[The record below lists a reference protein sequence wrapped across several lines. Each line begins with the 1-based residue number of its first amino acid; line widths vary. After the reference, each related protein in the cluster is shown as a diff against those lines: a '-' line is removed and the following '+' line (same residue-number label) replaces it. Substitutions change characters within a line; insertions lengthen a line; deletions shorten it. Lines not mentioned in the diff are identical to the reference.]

1 MIELSGYIPNQDIMI
16 EEIGLRPGEKLYE
29 ELPSDKEISIKTN
42 HPKIVKAKHK
52 IMILHFYLVL

>member
-29 ELPSDKEISIKTN
+29 ELLSDRNINKD
-42 HPKIVKAKHK
+42 
-52 IMILHFYLVL
+52 